1 MDSDKPIY
9 ISLLAG
15 IFVLLTIGPV
25 SYTAEHQSSDDCR
38 EYDQVFYEDPGD
50 YSSKRIKIIL
60 LKTGAEELRDLS
72 DLIPNRSPQG
82 TKAFLIRKPDYMKKG
97 PWNTD
102 LYIFGNKAI
111 PIQLKVTFSE
121 HASYGIRPQWINEK
135 LLSISVSWGR
145 IVSTD
150 IILDVESGEFVY
162 IEDASYGYLIMPC
175 SEKKLMK
182 RKK

>member
-1 MDSDKPIY
+1 MDSDKPSY
-9 ISLLAG
+9 IALLAS
-15 IFVLLTIGPV
+15 IFGLLTIGPV
-25 SYTAEHQSSDDCR
+25 SYAAEHQSSDDCR
-38 EYDQVFYEDPGD
+38 EYDQVFYEKPGD
-50 YSSKRIKIIL
+50 YSTKRIKITPL
-60 LKTGAEELRDLS
+60 NAGAEELTDLS

-82 TKAFLIRKPDYMKKG
+82 TKSFLKRQPDYMKKG

-121 HASYGIRPQWINEK
+121 HGSGGIRSEWINEK
-135 LLSISVSWGR
+135 LLSISAWWGR

-150 IILDVESGEFVY
+150 MILDVESGEFVY
-162 IEDASYGYLIMPC
+162 IEDASYGNIIIPC

-182 RKK
+182 RQK